1 VQQQSA
7 AAKTPPADRKR
18 PLQPSQA
25 AERPSTTPPPL
36 ATDQKAGGGVS
47 ASAPRSTAIAILLRL
62 SLPKT
67 LAVIRHGVCRD
78 NRGRNGQRWL
88 VTGGGRARDAVRSR
102 AAATTRSTRRWGGG
116 CRAGHDLMAACH
128 GVRMGMGVLQCERLV
143 QGPSA
148 GPVRDFAEPYEPA
161 GA

>member
-88 VTGGGRARDAVRSR
+88 VTGGGGPGMLFEAGRLRRPEARDDGEGV
-102 AAATTRSTRRWGGG
+102 AA
-116 CRAGHDLMAACH
+116 
-128 GVRMGMGVLQCERLV
+128 LV
-143 QGPSA
+143 TI
-148 GPVRDFAEPYEPA
+148 
-161 GA
+161 